1 MPVRRNRLVS
11 LPSWLCHLTQL
22 EILKVDENP
31 FCREW
36 QPIVA
41 PILSS
46 SDPNKLSSPYIP
58 ARAPSR
64 PAQGMRAAHSA
75 SSLASSVCSTPSAK
89 EMNASPSVES
99 VYHNSPLSATPSLTN
114 LGPLDAIA
122 EDGPHSAPLRAP
134 SPYTPISTQP
144 EMRRMKSVGELLNT
158 HNKDDA
164 TPTPPLRTARAGSEN
179 LPMPTASSSR
189 LANIASSSSSSRLP
203 SPMEESRSGGMT
215 ASSSKTGGKWGFLR
229 KMSMNRLKPAD
240 KAALVANSAA
250 SNIKLMPPVLTHANT
265 EPLHPPGGRPAFRS
279 NASAMT
285 LPGRQ
290 GSIAEVN
297 EFGQPSRPTTPN
309 TPGAMSMFGGFGRG
323 GTKPTRG
330 KRRSFLPIDTPP
342 SISLAIPPTVP
353 LMFENGF
360 ELPTSPPRPEVSQR
374 STSLS
379 HSLAASQ
386 SPAASLSE
394 DVSFTDHDHEHDRER
409 DVRYATGL
417 ESIKSYLRDLY
428 DLSRPSIEPVGSF
441 EVIAAS
447 TPDPGCAPN
456 SPNTVSSAGAPRSS
470 IADARRVGLNIDRRP
485 SVASNG
491 SGGTGSS
498 EPVDGKKFKND
509 QSKRTRI
516 LREIYETER
525 TYVRGLGELV
535 SIYVK
540 PSGVPVNSAKP
551 TSETVIPAAERKIVF
566 GGIESIMTI
575 HRDNLLPA
583 LERAIRDLVDNGD
596 DEEGEKSKATAH
608 AIGEVFRTY
617 IAYMK
622 QYSTYINNFDNAQAR
637 MRHWMSSS
645 TWTSDKPGI
654 SSSKTA
660 TASLASVAVGAS
672 VAALPMSEAPHAGSA
687 MSAAQRKRTKTFL
700 KRCRTHPMHSQI
712 NLEAYLLLPIQRVPR
727 YKMLLEDLAMCTPP
741 RETGPRDKD
750 TLDDALAE
758 ISGLASLMNEEKREA
773 DSRLRLYHWQKRIT
787 GRGPSPLVQ
796 PHRKL
801 ILDGRLTLIR
811 LVKKASTYVEVD
823 RTEVTDGD
831 TTIMPHKIVVPVD
844 HIAPEPMDRTMVL
857 ILCSDMMVLGQ
868 PRNDEPDGLIDLY
881 NVLRLTSVKESAS
894 IVNGNVIRLVDHKVC
909 SPFSTPTRIQW
920 LTVSR
925 STTLTEYPMRKHLN
939 GVEQ

>member
-1 MPVRRNRLVS
+1 
-11 LPSWLCHLTQL
+11 
-22 EILKVDENP
+22 
-31 FCREW
+31 
-36 QPIVA
+36 
-41 PILSS
+41 
-46 SDPNKLSSPYIP
+46 
-58 ARAPSR
+58 
-64 PAQGMRAAHSA
+64 MRSA
-75 SSLASSVCSTPSAK
+75 GDLLGSYK
-89 EMNASPSVES
+89 ED
-99 VYHNSPLSATPSLTN
+99 
-114 LGPLDAIA
+114 DA
-122 EDGPHSAPLRAP
+122 
-134 SPYTPISTQP
+134 
-144 EMRRMKSVGELLNT
+144 
-158 HNKDDA
+158 A
-164 TPTPPLRTARAGSEN
+164 TPTPPLRTARADSEY
-179 LPMPTASSSR
+179 LPMPIASSSR
-189 LANIASSSSSSRLP
+189 LANIASSSSSSRIA
-203 SPMEESRSGGMT
+203 SPMEESRSAGMT

-240 KAALVANSAA
+240 KAAMVASSAA

-309 TPGAMSMFGGFGRG
+309 TPGAMSMFGGFGRSA
-323 GTKPTRG
+323 KAPTRG

-342 SISLAIPPTVP
+342 SISLAIPPPVP

-379 HSLAASQ
+379 QSQ
-386 SPAASLSE
+386 SASVSVSASE
-394 DVSFTDHDHEHDRER
+394 DASFSQSSFHDHER
-409 DVRYATGL
+409 DIRYATGL

-447 TPDPGCAPN
+447 TPAPDTPGCGTPN
-456 SPNTVSSAGAPRSS
+456 SPATVSSVGVLRSS

-485 SVASNG
+485 SIAS
-491 SGGTGSS
+491 SGTGSTGTS
-498 EPVDGKKFKND
+498 EPIEGKKFKND
-509 QSKRTRI
+509 KSKRARI

-540 PSGVPVNSAKP
+540 PSGMPINSAKP

-596 DEEGEKSKATAH
+596 DDEGEKSKATAH

-622 QYSTYINNFDNAQAR
+622 QYSTYINNFDNAQSR
-637 MRHWMSSS
+637 MRHWMASS
-645 TWTSDKPGI
+645 TWSDKPGAVPL
-654 SSSKTA
+654 SKT
-660 TASLASVAVGAS
+660 TGSSLASMAGVGAS
-672 VAALPMSEAPHAGSA
+672 VAALPMSEAVPHIGSA
-687 MSAAQRKRTKTFL
+687 MSTTQRKRTKAFL

-727 YKMLLEDLAMCTPP
+727 YKLLLEDLAMCTPP
-741 RETGPRDKD
+741 RETGPKDKD

-894 IVNGNVIRLVDHKVC
+894 IVNGNIIRLVDHKVC
-909 SPFSTPTRIQW
+909 PLS
-920 LTVSR
+920 
-925 STTLTEYPMRKHLN
+925 H
-939 GVEQ
+939 